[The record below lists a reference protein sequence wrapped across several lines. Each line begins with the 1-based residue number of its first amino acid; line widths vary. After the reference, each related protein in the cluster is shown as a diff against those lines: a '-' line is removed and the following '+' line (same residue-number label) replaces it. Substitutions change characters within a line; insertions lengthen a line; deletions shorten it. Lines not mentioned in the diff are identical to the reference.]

1 MVRFARPA
9 AVTGYEGAGVL
20 ELTPEE
26 ALRYHRQIILP
37 QLGPEG
43 QARLKAASV
52 LIVGAGGLGSPVS
65 LYLAAAGIGR
75 LGLVDGDVVEL
86 SNLQRQVVHD
96 TASVGRPKTSSARQ
110 RLARLNPDV
119 QVEEFP
125 FRLDRHNALSTLE
138 GWDVVVDG
146 SDNFPTRYLVND
158 CCVLLGVPFVY
169 GAIFRFE
176 GQASVFAHPDGPCY
190 RCLFRDPP
198 PPEAVPGCAEAGV
211 LGVLP
216 GLVGSIQASEAVK
229 LVLGIGR
236 PLVGR
241 LLLVDTLPMEFREVE
256 LRRDPECV
264 VCGPEPSITEP
275 IDYEAFCGGTSAP
288 APAPPER
295 RAVEEMDVEELRR
308 RLASDDAPALLD
320 VREPYEWEI
329 SNLGG
334 YGATLVPLG
343 RLHEA
348 IGRLDPREE
357 LVVYCRT
364 GHRSAIA
371 VEQLRSAGFGSAR
384 NLKGGIN
391 EWARRIDP
399 SLPTY

>member
-1 MVRFARPA
+1 
-9 AVTGYEGAGVL
+9 
-20 ELTPEE
+20 
-26 ALRYHRQIILP
+26 
-37 QLGPEG
+37 
-43 QARLKAASV
+43 
-52 LIVGAGGLGSPVS
+52 
-65 LYLAAAGIGR
+65 
-75 LGLVDGDVVEL
+75 
-86 SNLQRQVVHD
+86 
-96 TASVGRPKTSSARQ
+96 
-110 RLARLNPDV
+110 
-119 QVEEFP
+119 
-125 FRLDRHNALSTLE
+125 
-138 GWDVVVDG
+138 
-146 SDNFPTRYLVND
+146 
-158 CCVLLGVPFVY
+158 
-169 GAIFRFE
+169 
-176 GQASVFAHPDGPCY
+176 
-190 RCLFRDPP
+190 
-198 PPEAVPGCAEAGV
+198 V

-216 GLVGSIQASEAVK
+216 GLIGSIQAAEAVK

-256 LRRDPECV
+256 LRRDPECA

-275 IDYEAFCGGTSAP
+275 IDYEAFCGGATAP

-295 RAVEEMDVEELRR
+295 HAVEEMDVEELRR
-308 RLASDDAPALLD
+308 RLASGDAPALLD

-334 YGATLVPLG
+334 YGADLVPLG

-348 IGRLDPREE
+348 VSRLDPREE

-371 VEQLRSAGFGSAR
+371 VEQLKSAGFSSAR
-384 NLKGGIN
+384 NLRGGIN